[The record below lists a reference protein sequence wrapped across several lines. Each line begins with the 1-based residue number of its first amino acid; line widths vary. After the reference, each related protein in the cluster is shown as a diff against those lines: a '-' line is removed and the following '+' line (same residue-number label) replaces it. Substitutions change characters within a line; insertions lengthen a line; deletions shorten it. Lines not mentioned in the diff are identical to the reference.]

1 MGLLHGWIARE
12 VNEPGGFSLNLQG
25 RFTASCDR
33 WVDLQLGGQS
43 VDGSPSQGNMVVK
56 SWFGG
61 IRLRMGRRMS
71 PAILNGIASKSPL
84 IRYLIIIV
92 GGGLVIMPGT
102 LYVWAGDFYWWS
114 LILTVIGGYI
124 LSGPP
129 GDNED
134 PRE

>member
-1 MGLLHGWIARE
+1 MVHPARE
-12 VNEPGGFSLNLQG
+12 TWSSSRG
-25 RFTASCDR
+25 
-33 WVDLQLGGQS
+33 S
-43 VDGSPSQGNMVVK
+43 VESDYE
-56 SWFGG
+56 
-61 IRLRMGRRMS
+61 MGRRMG
-71 PAILNGIASKSPL
+71 PAILNRIASKSPL
-84 IRYLIIIV
+84 IRYLTIIV

-102 LYVWAGDFYWWS
+102 LYVWAGDFCWWS